1 MKITISEELKKI
13 LPDFSIIA
21 YQMTV
26 NVTKTKEVDDLL
38 DEVIKEVNAKYTIE
52 EVVNIP
58 KLKKSRDAYKKLGKD
73 PSRYRLATESLI
85 RRIAKGLG
93 LYRINDTVDLGNI
106 LSVKTMRSV
115 CVVDMDKIVGDIYIR
130 IGNESDEYYGIN
142 RGHINVD
149 KIPVYT
155 DDLSPFGTPTSDTE
169 RTAITADTKRIL
181 VMLICFDKSDLESD
195 EALLLDL
202 YKKYQH
208 AVNILKIEETLWT
221 KHQILLKQ

>member
-1 MKITISEELKKI
+1 MKIKISQSLQDK
-13 LPDFSIIA
+13 LPDFKIIA
-21 YQMTV
+21 YQMDV

-38 DEVIKEVNAKYTIE
+38 ENLIKETSSMYQIE

-85 RRIAKGLG
+85 RRIVKGLG
-93 LYRINDTVDLGNI
+93 LYRINDIVDLGNI

-115 CVVDMDKIVGDIYIR
+115 CVVDSDKIVGDIYVR
-130 IGNESDEYYGIN
+130 LGNETDEYYGIN

-155 DDLSPFGTPTSDTE
+155 DDISPFGTPTSDTD
-169 RTAITADTKRIL
+169 RTAISLNTKKII
-181 VMLICFDKSDLESD
+181 VMLICFDQSDLQTD
-195 EALLLDL
+195 EALLLNL
-202 YKKYQH
+202 YQEYGH
-208 AVNILKIEETLWT
+208 ALNIKKIEEA
-221 KHQILLKQ
+221 I

>member
-85 RRIAKGLG
+85 RRIAKGFNQ
-93 LYRINDTVDLGNI
+93 RNA
-106 LSVKTMRSV
+106 LS
-115 CVVDMDKIVGDIYIR
+115 
-130 IGNESDEYYGIN
+130 
-142 RGHINVD
+142 
-149 KIPVYT
+149 
-155 DDLSPFGTPTSDTE
+155 F
-169 RTAITADTKRIL
+169 
-181 VMLICFDKSDLESD
+181 F
-195 EALLLDL
+195 
-202 YKKYQH
+202 
-208 AVNILKIEETLWT
+208 
-221 KHQILLKQ
+221 

>member
-1 MKITISEELKKI
+1 MKIKISQSLQDK
-13 LPDFSIIA
+13 LPDFKIIA
-21 YQMTV
+21 YQMDV

-38 DEVIKEVNAKYTIE
+38 ENLIKETSSMYQIE

-85 RRIAKGLG
+85 RRIVKGLG
-93 LYRINDTVDLGNI
+93 LYRINDIVDLGNI

-115 CVVDMDKIVGDIYIR
+115 CVVDSDKIVGDIYVR
-130 IGNESDEYYGIN
+130 LGNETDEYYGIN

-155 DDLSPFGTPTSDTE
+155 DDISPFGTPTSDTD
-169 RTAITADTKRIL
+169 RTEISLNTKKII
-181 VMLICFDKSDLESD
+181 VMLICFDQSDLQTD
-195 EALLLDL
+195 EALLLNL
-202 YKKYQH
+202 YQEYGH
-208 AVNILKIEETLWT
+208 ALNIKKIEEA
-221 KHQILLKQ
+221 I